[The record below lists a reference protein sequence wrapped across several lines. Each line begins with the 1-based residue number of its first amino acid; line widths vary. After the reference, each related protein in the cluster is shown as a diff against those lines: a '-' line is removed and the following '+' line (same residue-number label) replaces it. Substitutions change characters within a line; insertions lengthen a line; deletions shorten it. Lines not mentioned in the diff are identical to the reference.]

1 MEVSLSK
8 ITSVH
13 TDILPP
19 YPLHHNILRPS
30 RQGFISRWHWHQ
42 SVEKHFSFSCGKCP
56 FPPFQ
61 TADHVLR
68 RQGKATD
75 MILSQESS
83 MPACFLISGLST
95 AQNCHP
101 GDVTGVGVLLP
112 EVWAQAGLL
121 VSCLPQLT
129 RHTGALRAVKQL
141 NLAAFPIPLWPCPTL
156 HMSLLDVLPP
166 SLLLSRPS
174 EPVLEIP
181 PHLFYFWP
189 MSKTTCRKPKHL
201 ILRSF
206 LNSPSPLLQEK
217 INKISNL
224 WVQQVKS

>member
-1 MEVSLSK
+1 MTL
-8 ITSVH
+8 TS
-13 TDILPP
+13 
-19 YPLHHNILRPS
+19 
-30 RQGFISRWHWHQ
+30 IS
-42 SVEKHFSFSCGKCP
+42 GKAFQLLMWKMS

-61 TADHVLR
+61 PADHVLR
-68 RQGKATD
+68 RQGKATG
-75 MILSQESS
+75 MIPSQIAST
-83 MPACFLISGLST
+83 PVCFLISGLST

-166 SLLLSRPS
+166 FPPPQQTLWTCSRDS
-174 EPVLEIP
+174 SP
-181 PHLFYFWP
+181 PILFLTNV
-189 MSKTTCRKPKHL
+189 K
-201 ILRSF
+201 
-206 LNSPSPLLQEK
+206 NNLQEA
-217 INKISNL
+217 
-224 WVQQVKS
+224 

>member
-1 MEVSLSK
+1 MWKMS
-8 ITSVH
+8 
-13 TDILPP
+13 
-19 YPLHHNILRPS
+19 
-30 RQGFISRWHWHQ
+30 
-42 SVEKHFSFSCGKCP
+42 

-61 TADHVLR
+61 PADHVLR

-75 MILSQESS
+75 MIPSHLAST
-83 MPACFLISGLST
+83 PVCFLISGLST

-174 EPVLEIP
+174 EPVLENP

-201 ILRSF
+201 AIWSF
-206 LNSPSPLLQEK
+206 LYLPSSLTQEK

-224 WVQQVKS
+224 RV

>member
-1 MEVSLSK
+1 MWKMS
-8 ITSVH
+8 
-13 TDILPP
+13 
-19 YPLHHNILRPS
+19 
-30 RQGFISRWHWHQ
+30 
-42 SVEKHFSFSCGKCP
+42 

-61 TADHVLR
+61 PADHVLR
-68 RQGKATD
+68 RQGKATG
-75 MILSQESS
+75 MIPSQIAST
-83 MPACFLISGLST
+83 PVCFLISGLST

-166 SLLLSRPS
+166 PLPPSLADPLNLFLRFRPTYFIS
-174 EPVLEIP
+174 DQRQKQLAESFNI
-181 PHLFYFWP
+181 LFFG
-189 MSKTTCRKPKHL
+189 H
-201 ILRSF
+201 F
-206 LNSPSPLLQEK
+206 
-217 INKISNL
+217 
-224 WVQQVKS
+224 

>member
-1 MEVSLSK
+1 MWKMS
-8 ITSVH
+8 
-13 TDILPP
+13 
-19 YPLHHNILRPS
+19 
-30 RQGFISRWHWHQ
+30 
-42 SVEKHFSFSCGKCP
+42 

-61 TADHVLR
+61 PADHVLR
-68 RQGKATD
+68 RQGKATG
-75 MILSQESS
+75 MIFSQIASTS
-83 MPACFLISGLST
+83 VCFLISGLST

-166 SLLLSRPS
+166 SPLLSRPS

-189 MSKTTCRKPKHL
+189 MSKTTCRKPQHL
-201 ILRSF
+201 VLRSF
-206 LNSPSPLLQEK
+206 LNLPSSLTEEK
-217 INKISNL
+217 
-224 WVQQVKS
+224 

>member
-1 MEVSLSK
+1 M
-8 ITSVH
+8 
-13 TDILPP
+13 
-19 YPLHHNILRPS
+19 
-30 RQGFISRWHWHQ
+30 
-42 SVEKHFSFSCGKCP
+42 EKHFSFSCEKCP

-75 MILSQESS
+75 MILSQEASR
-83 MPACFLISGLST
+83 PVCFLISGLST

-141 NLAAFPIPLWPCPTL
+141 NLDAFPIPLWPCPTL

-166 SLLLSRPS
+166 SSSADPLNLFSRFLPTYFIS
-174 EPVLEIP
+174 DQCQKQLAGSLNI
-181 PHLFYFWP
+181 LFFG
-189 MSKTTCRKPKHL
+189 H
-201 ILRSF
+201 F
-206 LNSPSPLLQEK
+206 
-217 INKISNL
+217 
-224 WVQQVKS
+224 

>member
-1 MEVSLSK
+1 MWKMS
-8 ITSVH
+8 
-13 TDILPP
+13 
-19 YPLHHNILRPS
+19 
-30 RQGFISRWHWHQ
+30 
-42 SVEKHFSFSCGKCP
+42 

-68 RQGKATD
+68 RQGKAIG
-75 MILSQESS
+75 MIPSQIPST
-83 MPACFLISGLST
+83 PVCFLISGLST

-166 SLLLSRPS
+166 LPSSSADPLNLFSRFLPTYFISDQCQKQLAGSLNIHL
-174 EPVLEIP
+174 VLR
-181 PHLFYFWP
+181 
-189 MSKTTCRKPKHL
+189 T
-201 ILRSF
+201 F
-206 LNSPSPLLQEK
+206 LNSPSSLTQEK
-217 INKISNL
+217 
-224 WVQQVKS
+224 